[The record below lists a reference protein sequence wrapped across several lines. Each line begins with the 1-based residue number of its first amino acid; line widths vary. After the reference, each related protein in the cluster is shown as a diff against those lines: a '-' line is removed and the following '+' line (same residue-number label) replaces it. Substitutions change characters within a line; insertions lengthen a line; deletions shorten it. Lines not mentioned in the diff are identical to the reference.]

1 MLLRAVLRAVLLLL
15 PPLLL
20 PPLLLPLVCLA
31 PESPSLA
38 LALWP
43 ARKCPCRTL
52 SEGQNTRSDLGASG
66 IGHLSACWVLMGWA
80 LMAHFRVS

>member
-1 MLLRAVLRAVLLLL
+1 MLLRGVVPL
-15 PPLLL
+15 PLPLPLPLLL
-20 PPLLLPLVCLA
+20 PLLLVCLA